1 MNGLSLTKR
10 GCYGGPVLDD
20 TTLAALEAALAADPG
35 RRSIRLQLA
44 QALLQGGRPDAALR
58 EVRELL
64 RVGAGD
70 VEALGIGAMAADLV
84 GDTSAAEAFA
94 GALRAATHPSAGPAL
109 RNRGVDLTVPLVSF
123 LDVDGSADEK
133 RRLELALVR
142 PYRLRRDLPE
152 GLTLPS
158 GILLYGPSSSGKA
171 SLAAAIAGEL
181 HVNLV
186 RADLA
191 TAIDPWGHARPDS
204 ISSVFEAAAERGP
217 CVLHLDN
224 IDAVTHRRLRYTPHG
239 CEALPELLAALD
251 AHDPTRVV
259 VVASSA
265 APWLVSPSLRGPG
278 RLERFVLVGTPDQ
291 EARRRAFER
300 SLGRAHGLDQ
310 DDLRATADLSEGC
323 TFADIRAVCD
333 RAASLALDESRLSGV
348 VTSIRRDHLRRALH
362 AQARSGWTWFDMA
375 YNFAEFTDDSDE
387 FDPLFD
393 YIRRHVRK
401 MPL

>member
-1 MNGLSLTKR
+1 MI
-10 GCYGGPVLDD
+10 DD
-20 TTLAALEAALAADPG
+20 STLAALEAALAADPG

-44 QALLQGGRPDAALR
+44 QALLQGGRPDEALR
-58 EVRELL
+58 QVRDLL
-64 RVGAGD
+64 RIGAGD
-70 VEALGIGAMAADLV
+70 VEALGIGAMAADLI
-84 GDTSAAEAFA
+84 GDASAGAAFA
-94 GALRAATHPSAGPAL
+94 GALRAATDPNSSPAL

-123 LDVDGSADEK
+123 LDVDGSTDEK
-133 RRLELALVR
+133 RRLEVALVR
-142 PYRLRRDLPE
+142 PYRLRRELPE
-152 GLTLPS
+152 GMSLPT
-158 GILLYGPSSSGKA
+158 GILLYGPPTSGKS

-181 HVNLV
+181 HVNLI
-186 RADLA
+186 RADLTA
-191 TAIDPWGHARPDS
+191 AIDPWGHARPDS
-204 ISSVFEAAAERGP
+204 ISSVFQSAAERGP

-224 IDAVTHRRLRYTPHG
+224 VDAVTHRRLRYTPHG

-265 APWLVSPSLRGPG
+265 APWLVSPSLRAPG

-291 EARRRAFER
+291 EARRRCFER
-300 SLGRAHGLDQ
+300 TLGRGHGLDD

-333 RAASLALDESRLSGV
+333 RAAALALGESRLSGV
-348 VTSIRRDHLRRALH
+348 ISPIRRDHLRRALH
-362 AQARSGWTWFDMA
+362 VQTRSGWSWFDTA